1 RDWSSDVCSSDLMSE
16 PERRPDPSYMPPPPS
31 ERAQLIMRV
40 VFAVLGLAVLLGVW
54 FITRDLAT
62 LWRIALSVLVAAPF
76 LLIPDLLRDKSKP
89 PPGFKPRKWED
100 ED

>member
-1 RDWSSDVCSSDLMSE
+1 MSE
-16 PERRPDPSYMPPPPS
+16 PERRPDPSYVPPPPS
-31 ERAQLIMRV
+31 KRGLLIMRV
-40 VFAVLGLAVLLGVW
+40 VFAALGLAALIGVW
-54 FITRDLAT
+54 SITAALAT
-62 LWRIALSVLVAAPF
+62 PWRLALSVLVAAPF